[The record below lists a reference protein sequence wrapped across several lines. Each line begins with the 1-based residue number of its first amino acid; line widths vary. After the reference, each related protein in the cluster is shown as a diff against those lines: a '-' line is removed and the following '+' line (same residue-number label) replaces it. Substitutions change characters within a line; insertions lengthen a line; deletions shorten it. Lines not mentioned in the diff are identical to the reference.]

1 MEANEL
7 LANVNYISLDA
18 STGTIA
24 GYMSF
29 AEAADKWGVVLGTM
43 YAWRERKKLQGC
55 IKIGDRY
62 YIPENSTKPQP
73 RRRGRS
79 RKEES

>member
-1 MEANEL
+1 MSN
-7 LANVNYISLDA
+7 ITIDA

-29 AEAADKWGVVLGTM
+29 AEAADKWGVTQGTI
-43 YAWRERKKLQGC
+43 YVWRERKKLQGC

-62 YIPENSTKPQP
+62 YIPENSTKQQP
-73 RRRGRS
+73 RPRGRS
-79 RKEES
+79 RKEGT